1 MKNFWNKHVFTA
13 ELPYEKDQVVTLF
26 LRDRFSRVDSFVM
39 SLGQMIHIPPSK
51 LYSYVDG
58 NLIEQRIFKRNK
70 LQGRGKILSYFFIIP
85 TALIKV
91 TFDLLRAL
99 KSIHFKCDIFFAQHF
114 LPAFVA
120 VILRRMGIFRCPKII
135 FFMFDFFPIPPEFPR
150 NLYYRGI
157 DSIHRYIRKHVDE
170 VWFTTQ
176 RLAECDKE
184 RFGPLPKKV
193 TKRLTECCFFRR
205 INVPEPSFVPPLR
218 LAFLGS
224 LRINNAIYETVD
236 CIEYCLKHGMQT
248 ELFVIGSGYEE
259 SNLKKYIIR
268 KGIRDAIKFY
278 GFVDNG
284 EEITKIFSTCHLG
297 IALYKSDPYSPNWF
311 LTSGKFRRFISQRL
325 PVIISSVPYAAKYIH
340 EYKAGFIVDN
350 TPEDVFR
357 VTNAVYNNP
366 SMLGFLRQ
374 GVDKLYEKFNADIV
388 LDLAFRA
395 MLNHSHNE
403 KDNTI

>member
-1 MKNFWNKHVFTA
+1 MKNCWNKHVFTA
-13 ELPYEKDQVVTLF
+13 ELPYEKDQVITLF

-39 SLGQMIHIPPSK
+39 SLGQMTRIPPSK

-224 LRINNAIYETVD
+224 LRI
-236 CIEYCLKHGMQT
+236 
-248 ELFVIGSGYEE
+248 
-259 SNLKKYIIR
+259 
-268 KGIRDAIKFY
+268 
-278 GFVDNG
+278 DNG
-284 EEITKIFSTCHLG
+284 EEIGKIFSTCHLG

-357 VTNAVYNNP
+357 VANVVYNNP
-366 SMLGFLRQ
+366 SMLGLLR
-374 GVDKLYEKFNADIV
+374 
-388 LDLAFRA
+388 
-395 MLNHSHNE
+395 
-403 KDNTI
+403 